1 MRGMGLALAALLA
14 VSLHPTGARADD
26 AGGAQ
31 PAGQRLDLRAGRAR
45 LDFLKGPWRAERFTL
60 SGDAWRS
67 AGGGDLT
74 FDELLNGLFL
84 ETTVTAEPFTYRILF
99 SFDTAQQAYRI
110 VSLDDQSGLA
120 DVYEGKFDDSGAL
133 VVTNVGSGTHYV
145 FNGKPHHNRMR
156 FAPDAEGW
164 TWVVDASAD
173 GGATWRPQ
181 LRVVARR
188 PAAGAAR

>member
-1 MRGMGLALAALLA
+1 M
-14 VSLHPTGARADD
+14 
-26 AGGAQ
+26 
-31 PAGQRLDLRAGRAR
+31 
-45 LDFLKGPWRAERFTL
+45 
-60 SGDAWRS
+60 
-67 AGGGDLT
+67 
-74 FDELLNGLFL
+74 
-84 ETTVTAEPFTYRILF
+84 TAEPFTYRIVL

-156 FAPDAEGW
+156 FAQDAEGW
-164 TWVVDASAD
+164 TWVVDESAD